1 VSQRDRAEKRVAV
14 EGMYADF
21 AAALSRTE
29 PCRRTRN
36 YRRGRKKNLSRARR
50 RLDREV
56 TQDERA

>member
-1 VSQRDRAEKRVAV
+1 MSQQDRAEKRVAV
-14 EGMYADF
+14 EGEFTGF

-50 RLDREV
+50 RLDKRVVEI
-56 TQDERA
+56 ERA